1 VLIPEPTDTTRTPDH
16 IIAQSTQAEA
26 ALAYLG
32 DKEFL
37 VSDQQDTALMYGRSG
52 SSLIALGTA
61 LGTQSGLRELLNQ
74 FSAKADSEGRTASI
88 WRAGES
94 LKSAA
99 KSQGWTARLQGE
111 EAILDPQ
118 TYSPTGKRFREL
130 KRKLK
135 QAETAGVIITHSKPG
150 KANLTAL
157 EPIAAEWKT
166 RHNNCEL
173 GFSQGRFDRKFLA
186 RHDILTAEI
195 DGTPI
200 AFISLWS
207 TPDAN
212 ELSLDLMRSTDDLP
226 QGTMHLLLHEAIT
239 LAKAKDA
246 TRFSLCAVQTK
257 GLENDKTIL
266 GRFAHWI
273 YTKQSKRHHLQGLA
287 RFKNAF
293 RPDWE
298 PRYLLTPSKLPPIL
312 TLWNIHRLL
321 RK

>member
-1 VLIPEPTDTTRTPDH
+1 
-16 IIAQSTQAEA
+16 
-26 ALAYLG
+26 
-32 DKEFL
+32 
-37 VSDQQDTALMYGRSG
+37 MYGRSG

-61 LGTQSGLRELLNQ
+61 LGAHSGLFTLLSN
-74 FSAKADSEGRTASI
+74 FSAKANSEGRTASI

-94 LKSAA
+94 LKTIAQ
-99 KSQGWTARLQGE
+99 KQGWTARLQGE
-111 EAILDPQ
+111 EAVLNPQ

-135 QAETAGVIITHSKPG
+135 QAESAGVVISHARPG

-157 EPIAAEWKT
+157 EPIAAAWKT

-186 RHDILTAEI
+186 RHDILTAELN
-195 DGTPI
+195 GTPI

-207 TPDAN
+207 NPEST
-212 ELSLDLMRSTDDLP
+212 ELSLDLMRSTNDIP
-226 QGTMHLLLHEAIT
+226 QGTMHLLIHEAII
-239 LAKAKDA
+239 LAKFRAA
-246 TRFSLCAVQTK
+246 TRFSLCAVQIK
-257 GLENDKTIL
+257 GLENDKTLL
-266 GRFAHWI
+266 GKLAHWI

-298 PRYLLTPSKLPPIL
+298 PRYLLTESRLPPIL
-312 TLWNIHRLL
+312 TLWNIYRLL
-321 RK
+321 RR